1 MDKLPMEGVG
11 GHLQATCTL
20 TGVKLLLRK
29 DLCHRQ
35 ISDRALHQSNKREF
49 VHLGFFFSC

>member
-1 MDKLPMEGVG
+1 MDKLLMEGVG

-20 TGVKLLLRK
+20 TGVKLLLRR